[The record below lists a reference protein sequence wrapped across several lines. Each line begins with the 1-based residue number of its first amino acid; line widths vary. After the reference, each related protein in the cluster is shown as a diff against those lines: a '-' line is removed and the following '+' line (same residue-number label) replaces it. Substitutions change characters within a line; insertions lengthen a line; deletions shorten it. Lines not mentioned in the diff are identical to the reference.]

1 MFHRIGEPA
10 LKPTLDNTIALC
22 TILNNPQEKFKS
34 IHIAG
39 TNGKGSSSH
48 MIASV
53 LQEAGYKTGL
63 YTSPHLKNFTE
74 RIRINGKEIS
84 EKKVVDFVRE
94 NKIHFERIQ
103 PSFFEMTVALA
114 FDYFAEEKI
123 DVAVVEVGLGGRLDS
138 TNIIQPIL
146 SLITNISFD
155 HEKILGNTLTS
166 IAFEKAGII
175 KKSVPVVVSEFQE
188 EVQEVFEKK
197 AKMEEAKLINASKI
211 YSITNPT
218 FKKGKFQTD
227 VLKEGKSFY
236 SNLEIGLPGIY
247 QAHNVIGVLA
257 TMDQLKDQG
266 FKLDEKSIREG
277 LQKVVSNT
285 GLKGRW
291 QALNLNPLTICDT
304 GHNEAGI
311 KYVVEQLKTL
321 TFHKLHFVLGTVND
335 KSIEKIVKLLPKEAH
350 YYFCKPN
357 IPRGLD
363 ANLLQQEAARFN
375 LKGEAYSSV
384 ESAIEAASQ
393 NAQLEDLIFIGG
405 SNFVVAEIP
414 NL

>member
-10 LKPTLDNTIALC
+10 LKPTLDNTVALC

-74 RIRINGKEIS
+74 RIRIDGKEIS
-84 EKKVVDFVRE
+84 EKKVVDFVQV

-138 TNIIQPIL
+138 TNIIHPIL

-155 HEKILGNTLTS
+155 HEKILGNTLKA
-166 IAFEKAGII
+166 IASEKAGII

-197 AKMEEAKLINASKI
+197 ADLENASLINATKI
-211 YSITNPT
+211 YSINNPS
-218 FKKGKFQTD
+218 FNKGKFRADINKNNKTYYTD
-227 VLKEGKSFY
+227 I
-236 SNLEIGLPGIY
+236 EIDLPGIY
-247 QAHNVIGVLA
+247 QAHNVLGVMA
-257 TMDQLKDQG
+257 TLDQLKLHG
-266 FKLDEKSIREG
+266 FELDEKSIREG
-277 LQKVVSNT
+277 LSKVVTNT

-291 QALNLNPLTICDT
+291 QVLNSKPLTICDT

-311 KYVVEQLKTL
+311 RYVVEQLKTL
-321 TFHKLHFVLGTVND
+321 TYQKLHFVLGTVND
-335 KSIEKIVKLLPKEAH
+335 KSIEKIVKLLPKEAQ

-363 ANLLQQEAARFN
+363 ASLLQQEGLN
-375 LKGEAYSSV
+375 YQLKGEPYPSV
-384 ESAIEAASQ
+384 ESAIDAASK
-393 NAQLEDLIFIGG
+393 NAQSEDLIFIGG